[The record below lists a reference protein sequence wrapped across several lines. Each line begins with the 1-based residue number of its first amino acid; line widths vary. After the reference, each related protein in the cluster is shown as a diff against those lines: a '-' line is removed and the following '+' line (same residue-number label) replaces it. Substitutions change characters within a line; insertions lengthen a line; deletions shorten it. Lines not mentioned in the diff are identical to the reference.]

1 VPGSEGPKCIES
13 TAAPITDNEN
23 KNNLINCDENPS
35 NPACVVAKDQ
45 EEREELCALV
55 PSNPIC
61 QTLNIVNTNQKIE
74 CADDSPD
81 PICRPVIQ
89 DIVPKE
95 GDPSDKGSLCK
106 LGSSEP
112 RCAVKHVNK
121 QHNARPFVKLGNS
134 KLESTPGKKKSDPKR
149 FLENPTKRIKPSKN
163 NPNRFRK
170 PTKPLPRKPN
180 SKPFTAFWTPADQ
193 TKFDRKTKNKNKD
206 PSVREEEKVKNPEDN
221 KSSFKTPPIVQQKT
235 HEDPGAKT
243 RSKEPALKV
252 LKPGTRKPK
261 EFNDSPEPVAEPEP
275 GDDFH
280 SHGSNPRTHAF
291 HSWLYQKIDPK
302 VRAARRK
309 KFFGTGR
316 KKRQIPDELFD
327 KIYSIDPTKGE
338 EIKVEKTEK
347 TDPSYHAF
355 HSWQRQT
362 VDQTKSSRRR
372 KLVREGRSFALLQ
385 QKPHSIAKRDSN
397 SEKISINLGVKR
409 ITIDDS
415 LLEILPPDTGRRT
428 VVEQKTEVKYILVPN
443 SSVALSLAFC
453 MFLMLFFLALS
464 VLFCT
469 VFPHKRYLVR
479 KL

>member
-1 VPGSEGPKCIES
+1 MG
-13 TAAPITDNEN
+13 
-23 KNNLINCDENPS
+23 
-35 NPACVVAKDQ
+35 
-45 EEREELCALV
+45 
-55 PSNPIC
+55 
-61 QTLNIVNTNQKIE
+61 
-74 CADDSPD
+74 DSPD

-89 DIVPKE
+89 DIVSKE

-106 LGSSEP
+106 PGSSEP

-121 QHNARPFVKLGNS
+121 PHNARPFVKLGNS
-134 KLESTPGKKKSDPKR
+134 KVENTPGKKQRDQKR
-149 FLENPTKRIKPSKN
+149 ILENPTNRIKPSKN

-170 PTKPLPRKPN
+170 PTKPLPRKPFKISKPN
-180 SKPFTAFWTPADQ
+180 SKPFTAFRTPADQ
-193 TKFDRKTKNKNKD
+193 NKFDRKTKTKNKN
-206 PSVREEEKVKNPEDN
+206 PSVREKEKVKNPEDN

-275 GDDFH
+275 GDDYH

-338 EIKVEKTEK
+338 EIKVQKTEK

-415 LLEILPPDTGRRT
+415 LLDILPAHTERRT
-428 VVEQKTEVKYILVPN
+428 VVEQKTGNSESQPEVKYIMVPN
-443 SSVALSLAFC
+443 SSVALAFC
-453 MFLMLFFLALS
+453 MFVMLFFPRAFRPFLHS
-464 VLFCT
+464 
-469 VFPHKRYLVR
+469 FPTQKISC
-479 KL
+479 